1 MERDL
6 LRCPFKGIVLNWDT
20 LRDGFGIWLAGHV
33 MLWLEVKLPRSSD
46 SSA

>member
-20 LRDGFGIWLAGHV
+20 LRDGFGILLVGHV
-33 MLWLEVKLPRSSD
+33 ILRLEGNLRVVR
-46 SSA
+46 